1 MKIAKRIALLEVN
14 LTPKQQRK
22 AEALEEY
29 DKITAS
35 ALKEY
40 DKITDPALKA
50 YKKIRD
56 PAWEEYQRKVKE
68 IDKE

>member
-40 DKITDPALKA
+40 IKIA
-50 YKKIRD
+50 D
-56 PAWEEYQRKVKE
+56 PAWKEFEKKIKE
-68 IDKE
+68 IDGE